1 MGVSLGVTK
10 LAIRG
15 TMFMQ
20 FRHLTPHL
28 PRLSFT
34 KSKGLS
40 APEAGAGAGFELCE
54 PAGGGRGGL
63 DALRLR
69 ALPAGEGPGG
79 LDLRGLFHAGASHGV
94 ARQS

>member
-28 PRLSFT
+28 PRLGEASR
-34 KSKGLS
+34 
-40 APEAGAGAGFELCE
+40 AP
-54 PAGGGRGGL
+54 
-63 DALRLR
+63 
-69 ALPAGEGPGG
+69 
-79 LDLRGLFHAGASHGV
+79 
-94 ARQS
+94 